1 MSISSISS
9 YSGGGYAGSVQQRR
23 HKEMDA
29 IADAVQ
35 AGDITSAQQALK
47 TLKSDTTSSSDTS
60 TQGTDAIG
68 KARRY
73 LSALHVQGTNQ
84 STDTDTD
91 SDDSGTTLKSQ
102 VDALFAAIEKGDL
115 TRAQSALTTLQSNMP
130 QPPAMGPPGGDTG
143 SSELAGSLNSLFDAV
158 KSGDTT
164 KAQAALDTLEKQGG
178 LSADGDGAI
187 DKDLDALFSAVKSG
201 DMKTAQ
207 SSLDTLSDD
216 MQSNMPPPPPQ
227 GFGFGGMPGGPSG
240 ATSSD
245 ASNAMTSTLDDL
257 SSVFSAIEKGDMTAA
272 QTALTSLKSDQSA
285 LRSLFQPSTA
295 STAAS
300 TVTSGYLDTTTT

>member
-1 MSISSISS
+1 
-9 YSGGGYAGSVQQRR
+9 
-23 HKEMDA
+23 MDA
-29 IADAVQ
+29 VADAVQ
-35 AGDITSAQQALK
+35 AGDISSAQQALK
-47 TLKSDTTSSSDTS
+47 TLKSDMPSASDTS

-68 KARRY
+68 KARRA
-73 LSALHVQGTNQ
+73 LSALHIQGTSQ
-84 STDTDTD
+84 SSDTDTD
-91 SDDSGTTLKSQ
+91 SDDTGATLKSQ

-115 TRAQSALTTLQSNMP
+115 TSAQSALTTLQSNMP

-143 SSELAGSLNSLFDAV
+143 SSELATSLNSLFDAV

-164 KAQAALDTLEKQGG
+164 KAQAALDTIEKQGG

-216 MQSNMPPPPPQ
+216 MQSAMPPPPPQ
-227 GFGFGGMPGGPSG
+227 GFGFGGMPGGLDGS
-240 ATSSD
+240 ASSD
-245 ASNAMTSTLDDL
+245 AANAMKSTFDDL

-272 QTALTSLKSDQSA
+272 QKALTSLKSDQSSLQA
-285 LRSLFQPSTA
+285 LFQPSTA